1 MSLSPAH
8 TEHKGSDVVL
18 SFVVPVLNEEESLAQ
33 LADEICEHAARTG
46 LPFELIFVDDGSTD
60 GSWREICRLA
70 DADARIRG
78 IRFRRN
84 FGKAAAL
91 HAGFHEARG
100 SIVFQLDADLQD
112 DPREIPRFLELLQQG
127 YDLVNGWKRPRQDP
141 WTKTLPSRVFNFMV
155 STLTGLKL
163 HDHNCGYKCMRA
175 EVARSLRLYGDLH
188 RFIPVLAHAKG
199 YRIAELQVHHRPRR
213 YGRSKYGAARFLKG
227 VLDLMTVCFLTGFA
241 SRPLHFLGSV
251 GLLATLTGLAGL
263 TYLAIVW
270 VLHQAGVP
278 GFEPI
283 GGRPLLI
290 YSNTAFLFGL
300 QLLAIGF
307 LAELM
312 IALDLSPANTY
323 SILERTKTSRQ
334 VTDQLEA
341 IRDEP
346 AQQH

>member
-1 MSLSPAH
+1 MTLSSQDPNDQ
-8 TEHKGSDVVL
+8 GPVL
-18 SFVVPVLNEEESLAQ
+18 SFVIPVLNEEESLPQ
-33 LADEICEHAARTG
+33 LAEEICQHAARTG

-60 GSWREICRLA
+60 RSWEVISDLA
-70 DADARIRG
+70 RADARVRG

-91 HAGFHEARG
+91 HAGFHEAQG

-112 DPREIPRFLELLQQG
+112 DPAEIPRFLELLNRG
-127 YDLVNGWKRPRQDP
+127 YDLVNGWKRPRRDP
-141 WTKTLPSRVFNFMV
+141 WTKTVPSRVFNFLV
-155 STLTGLKL
+155 SLLTGLKL

-188 RFIPVLAHAKG
+188 RFIPVLAHARG

-227 VLDLMTVCFLTGFA
+227 LLDLMTVCFLTGFA
-241 SRPLHFLGSV
+241 SRPLHFLGTV
-251 GLLATLTGLAGL
+251 GLFAMLGGLAGL
-263 TYLAIVW
+263 TYLAVIW

-290 YSNTAFLFGL
+290 YANTAFLFGL

-307 LAELM
+307 LGELM

-323 SILERTKTSRQ
+323 SILERTPVPTQTTEQ
-334 VTDQLEA
+334 VES
-341 IRDEP
+341 IRDEA
-346 AQQH
+346 AQH